1 MIKNKKG
8 FTIIELLVVIAII
21 GLLATLAVVS
31 LRGAQV
37 KARDTKRLADLK
49 QLQTA
54 VELYYS
60 DNADFPSPADWDGFE
75 SDLDEYI
82 SSVPI
87 DSINDSEHRYIYMYD
102 STEGYVLGIVGEE
115 LTDNQLAQGSD
126 ENFTGYDGIVTSFG
140 IITTAA
146 LDCSAAQTYCL
157 VD

>member
-1 MIKNKKG
+1 MIKDKKG

-37 KARDTKRLADLK
+37 KARDVKRMADLK

-60 DNADFPSPADWDGFE
+60 DNAAFPTPGSWDNF
-75 SDLDEYI
+75 SDELDTYL
-82 SSVPI
+82 SNMPVDP
-87 DSINDSEHRYIYMYD
+87 INDVNHRYIYMYD
-102 STEGYVLGIVGEE
+102 SVQGYVLGVVGEE
-115 LTDNQLAQGSD
+115 LTAEQLAQGD
-126 ENFTGYDGIVTSFG
+126 DGTHTGYDGSVSSDG
-140 IITTAA
+140 GTASLSNCA
-146 LDCSAAQTYCL
+146 NAQTYCL